1 MKLIFYP
8 FDAIRESS
16 KPSSQLTGKARAFF
30 VNVNKQ
36 CQQLLVKI
44 ENNPFINKQP
54 GVHNKNRRVLR
65 RRALPLALSLI
76 DKLLYTLQ
84 KRFK

>member
-1 MKLIFYP
+1 MMVFATQQWAFKTNQANETFFFYP

-36 CQQLLVKI
+36 TM
-44 ENNPFINKQP
+44 P
-54 GVHNKNRRVLR
+54 
-65 RRALPLALSLI
+65 AATS
-76 DKLLYTLQ
+76 
-84 KRFK
+84 